1 MVTAFPIQS
10 ILDRPGESI
19 GNVLPISAAGVT
31 VIRPG
36 VLRRDGAASDA
47 YAGCFAGAADRTRR
61 MSEPCR
67 VPTGRA
73 PRRVGPAA
81 LGATFDSQVQP
92 AFGFPAPAQ
101 RPSRG

>member
-47 YAGCFAGAADRTRR
+47 YAGCFAELQTELGECP
-61 MSEPCR
+61 S
-67 VPTGRA
+67 
-73 PRRVGPAA
+73 PAA
-81 LGATFDSQVQP
+81 YHGDEPHGASDLRHSAPPSTHRCSPHSV
-92 AFGFPAPAQ
+92 FPVPAQ